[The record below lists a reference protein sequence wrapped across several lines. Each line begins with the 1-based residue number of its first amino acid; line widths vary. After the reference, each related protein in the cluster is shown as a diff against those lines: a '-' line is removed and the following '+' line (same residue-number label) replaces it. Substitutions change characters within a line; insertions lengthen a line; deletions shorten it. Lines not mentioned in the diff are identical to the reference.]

1 MKYIA
6 TGICFMKNSF
16 ISGFSCERAG
26 SGDEEVICRLLAL
39 AFGFS
44 RARAQEYVAHVG
56 LSSFR
61 MVRSDSGLA
70 AATAALLKTAHGF
83 GGSDVPAGSI
93 AHVAIAPE
101 ARGRGLARPIVEAL
115 CEEARVEGA
124 LMMSLFGSA
133 RPVYRKCG
141 FELAGSEIVYEAE
154 TAALPTRTDVD
165 FFPLQPGDDRI
176 RQAYQ
181 AKVNG
186 EAGLIRRSEVHWA
199 ELLRAP
205 TDGLAVFGAGGNPLK
220 AYVVLDAGD
229 PNVLEIR
236 DWYAENGA
244 MAVALLCLVGRF
256 RSVYP
261 KVRWHGGP
269 HDDLVAAMPDKGW
282 RLAHQEEWMA
292 RILDPE
298 RALEHRGYRIDSAN
312 LGIRIDGPGKKP
324 FDLRLEIASG
334 KAQVVQANI
343 NDLPTVVVDEPSF
356 ASLFTG
362 FRSASKLARQGVL
375 FGEAD
380 AVQLCDMVF
389 AGPLPWVAEHF

>member
-1 MKYIA
+1 
-6 TGICFMKNSF
+6 MKNSF
-16 ISGFSCERAG
+16 IASHALERAV
-26 SGDEEVICRLLAL
+26 SDDEDTICHLLAL

-44 RARAQEYVAHVG
+44 RERAREYIAHAG

-61 MVRSDSGLA
+61 IVRTDAGQA

-83 GGSDVPAGSI
+83 GGSDVPAASI

-101 ARGRGLARPIVEAL
+101 ARGRGLARPIVESL
-115 CEEARVEGA
+115 CEEARHEGA
-124 LMMSLFGSA
+124 LMVSLFGSA

-154 TAALPTRTDVD
+154 TAALPARTDVD
-165 FFPLQPGDDRI
+165 FFPLQTGDERI
-176 RQAYQ
+176 RQAY
-181 AKVNG
+181 AEKVNG
-186 EAGLIRRSEVHWA
+186 EAGLLRRSDVHWA
-199 ELLRAP
+199 ELLKAP
-205 TDGLAVFGAGGNPLK
+205 TDGLAAFAAGAERLQAYVILDTGNP
-220 AYVVLDAGD
+220 D
-229 PNVLEIR
+229 VLEIR
-236 DWYAENGA
+236 DWYAESGA
-244 MAVALLCLVGRF
+244 MAAALLCLVGRF

-292 RILDPE
+292 RILEPE
-298 RALEHRGYRIDSAN
+298 RALEHRGYRIDTAA
-312 LGIRIDGPGKKP
+312 LGIRIADADMEAC
-324 FDLRLEIASG
+324 DLRLEIASG
-334 KAQVVQANI
+334 KARVTQGNN
-343 NDLPTVVVDEPSF
+343 NDLPTVSVDRSSF

-375 FGEAD
+375 FGQAD
-380 AVQLCDMVF
+380 AVQLCDLAF